1 MAKRFRSWSTLSHSV
16 GSVLIAF
23 FCCLGGICTAEENK
37 SSLYSVPLKWT
48 DESGH
53 KVKLSQWAE
62 RFVVITMAYTTCK
75 SSCPLTFKRL
85 KEIESSLEK
94 QGAHAEFVVVSFDP
108 VRDTPTQMA
117 HFKMMHKLEGEHWH
131 LLAGTEDA
139 IRTLSVLLG
148 ISYQRDPAS
157 GEYVHSNKIALL
169 DTAGAIV
176 VNLEGLASDTQ
187 PLVEAVVKA
196 GAERIATS
204 ARPN

>member
-1 MAKRFRSWSTLSHSV
+1 MTRFYRSVSAISASF
-16 GSVLIAF
+16 SVLIAALIV
-23 FCCLGGICTAEENK
+23 CMASICFAQNDK
-37 SSLYSVPLKWT
+37 ASLYSVPLTWT

-53 KVKLSQWAE
+53 KVNLSQWADKY
-62 RFVVITMAYTTCK
+62 VVITMAYTTCK

-85 KEIESSLEK
+85 KEIESSLI
-94 QGAHAEFVVVSFDP
+94 QRGSHAEFVVVSFDP
-108 VRDTPTQMA
+108 IRDTPMQMA

-169 DTAGAIV
+169 DGAGAIV
-176 VNLEGLASDTQ
+176 VNLDGLASDTQ
-187 PLVEAVVKA
+187 PLVDVIVKA
-196 GAERIATS
+196 DSEKTAKS
-204 ARPN
+204 ALQN